1 MSMSTQYR
9 EIPAQT
15 RFSDFGN
22 GGFLHFSK
30 CLMYFEKARFQISQE
45 AKLGAALLESY
56 PGKRVDFLVAKVDV
70 SYLHPVP
77 VSFDRGGQD
86 LVTRTWLVEPF
97 VSKLGF
103 IQELVDPKTDTVLI
117 HAEIDVA
124 LLLEGEGLVPSLN
137 DACKKCLKDY
147 CEGLI

>member
-1 MSMSTQYR
+1 MQGVSIT
-9 EIPAQT
+9 
-15 RFSDFGN
+15 SDIGPLKRVM
-22 GGFLHFSK
+22 LH
-30 CLMYFEKARFQISQE
+30 R
-45 AKLGAALLESY
+45 
-56 PGKRVDFLVAKVDV
+56 PGKELLNLIPRRLEDLLFDDIPFLKAAQEEHDAFSETLRSQGVEVVYLEDLMNEV
-70 SYLHPVP
+70 LELHP
-77 VSFDRGGQD
+77 G
-86 LVTRTWLVEPF
+86 LVEPF

-124 LLLEGEGLVPSLN
+124 LLLEGEGLIPSLN